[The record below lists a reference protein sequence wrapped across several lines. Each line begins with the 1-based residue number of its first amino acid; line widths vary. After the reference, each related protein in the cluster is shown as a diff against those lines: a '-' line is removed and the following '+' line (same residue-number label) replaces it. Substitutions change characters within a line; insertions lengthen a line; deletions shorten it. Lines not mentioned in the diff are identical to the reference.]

1 MENQISERRVL
12 MELEGPLRLTAEV
25 PYKPEVKVG
34 DPPKNLTQGRVYGGE
49 AATRIPEAKG
59 WPADSRPGYRAP
71 LDE

>member
-25 PYKPEVKVG
+25 PYKPEVKG
-34 DPPKNLTQGRVYGGE
+34 KEITKMTQGRVYGGE
-49 AATRIPEAKG
+49 AAARIPEAKG
-59 WPADSRPGYRAP
+59 WPADSRQGYRAP